1 MSVQTY
7 RRPATTPTS
16 RHAPELPTE
25 SQPSLESP
33 EDPGWVFAP
42 ARPLV
47 AHSVRARRAAS
58 IFLWVPAS
66 GARGLAAIAEP
77 RGPLPDSGLV
87 SCVRPDNE
95 RDQNPHITR
104 MRS

>member
-1 MSVQTY
+1 MPHPRSELAV
-7 RRPATTPTS
+7 PPGNPPTAGGS
-16 RHAPELPTE
+16 RGGRGGARA
-25 SQPSLESP
+25 
-33 EDPGWVFAP
+33 GVFAP
-42 ARPLV
+42 ALPLV
-47 AHSVRARRAAS
+47 ADSVRARRAAP

-66 GARGLAAIAEP
+66 GARGLAAFAEP

-87 SCVRPDNE
+87 SFVRPDNE